1 MVFNAEAYRREKYRN
16 NVFVDR
22 HRMRRVDALC
32 FLRLHN
38 YFERFIFCVINEEFF
53 GTAEYSTIWSW
64 RLHACLKTC
73 ANLLWVL
80 KSIWIFAVLP
90 ATGFGRV

>member
-16 NVFVDR
+16 NVFIDR
-22 HRMRRVDALC
+22 LRMHTVDALR

-38 YFERFIFCVINEEFF
+38 YFERFIFCVISEFF
-53 GTAEYSTIWSW
+53 GTAKYSTIWSW

-73 ANLLWVL
+73 ESLSWVL
-80 KSIWIFAVLP
+80 ESIQILAMLP
-90 ATGFGRV
+90 ATDFGRV